1 MNQKSRQN
9 TKNAI
14 KKDFCKLMNNANFGF
29 DYRNNAN
36 NAKFKPIIDEIS
48 DISYIKKYCDLFDN
62 KVSNF
67 VNSDVLEQQTEHD
80 FQLQIA
86 NVKCDDPFRSAK
98 MNSIKNQNSEGLD
111 ALIALKERR
120 INQKREILLKM
131 LKPNWM
137 MRLKTK
143 DKSRD

>member
-48 DISYIKKYCDLFDN
+48 EISYIKKYCNLFDN

-98 MNSIKNQNSEGLD
+98 MNSIKNQNSKGLH

-131 LKPNWM
+131 LKTNWM

-143 DKSRD
+143 R

>member
-120 INQKREILLKM
+120 INQKREILLTM
-131 LKPNWM
+131 LKTNLM
-137 MRLKTK
+137 MRLKTE
-143 DKSRD
+143 R

>member
-48 DISYIKKYCDLFDN
+48 EISYIKKYCDLFDN

-67 VNSDVLEQQTEHD
+67 VNSDALEQQTEHD

-131 LKPNWM
+131 LKTNLM
-137 MRLKTK
+137 MRLKTE
-143 DKSRD
+143 R